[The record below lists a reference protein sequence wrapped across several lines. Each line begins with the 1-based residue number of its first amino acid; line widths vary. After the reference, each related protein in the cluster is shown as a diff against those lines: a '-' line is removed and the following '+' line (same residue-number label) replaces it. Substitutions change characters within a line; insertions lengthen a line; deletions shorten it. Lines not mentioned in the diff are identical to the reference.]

1 MELKDKKFIK
11 NSNIR
16 LPKFAAGY
24 VPQSWKYT
32 IGSDT
37 NPQPRQDGKQ
47 FKNAD
52 FSSVL
57 NNAGNIG
64 AHTGAV
70 ISSFTPET
78 TVASVIANG
87 TQNYRNIGGNY
98 YKTNDIDYRKEEEES
113 INRNNM
119 KWVNSALT
127 GAQMMAGFK
136 NGKLPKFNAGVNAAF
151 GLMGGALIGGIG
163 KAITEGKENE
173 RILKAVDIAD
183 RQNNF
188 NKYAAY
194 DTVVK
199 DNMIQQYGDTRNQ
212 LLSYKC
218 GKNPKFRNGKRVRSA
233 YGLID
238 APATGFVDGGEIMK
252 QYDKNGNLLS
262 EHRIPKS
269 KYTDSY
275 PAYVDQYTEIIP
287 EKIAKHIP
295 TYKCG
300 KLPKYVDGIPSL
312 TQLLKNDLRNSEDAV
327 KWEMSKP
334 ITDPTRDPYAH
345 NKYLLASPTTP
356 QSRYLTDLSQSDKN
370 VGGLT
375 GYESVA
381 ANMPTVIAG
390 IGQLVSG
397 LNEDIK
403 TSNSYVPNRFGDYA
417 ADKLRRLHVSDYPI
431 LPELYNQ
438 YAKTMYAISNSGGL
452 SGGQRTLARLAAMN
466 NLQNNYAKLLQSN
479 QLQNNN
485 YTANYADYISKLG
498 AQEAADRMKAYVFD
512 LDYNSKSHAA
522 KQERINKGIENTIAG
537 TQQIAKDIT
546 KYKQFAHMMNL
557 YEQQLGLDKLQV
569 LANIKNS

>member
-16 LPKFAAGY
+16 LPKFATGY

-57 NNAGNIG
+57 NNTGNIG

-78 TVASVIANG
+78 TVDSVIANG
-87 TQNYRNIGGNY
+87 TQNYRNIGGIY
-98 YKTNDIDYRKEEEES
+98 YKTNDIDYHKEEEES

-119 KWVNSALT
+119 KFLNSALT

-136 NGKLPKFNAGVNAAF
+136 NGKLPKFNAGMNAAF
-151 GLMGGALIGGIG
+151 GLMGGALVGGIG
-163 KAITEGKENE
+163 KVITEGKESE

-199 DNMIQQYGDTRNQ
+199 DNMMQQYGDTRNQ

-218 GKNPKFRNGKRVRSA
+218 GKNPKFSNGKRVRSA

-252 QYDKNGNLLS
+252 QYDSNGNLLS
-262 EHRIPKS
+262 EHRIPSS

-287 EKIAKHIP
+287 ADIAKNIP

-300 KLPKYVDGIPSL
+300 KLPKHADGIPSL
-312 TQLLKNDLRNSEDAV
+312 TQLLKNDLRNSEDAI
-327 KWEMSKP
+327 KWEMSKS
-334 ITDPTRDPYAH
+334 ITDATRDPYAH
-345 NKYLLASPTTP
+345 NKYLSVSSTTP
-356 QSRYLTDLSQSDKN
+356 QSRYLTDLDQSSKN
-370 VGGLT
+370 IGGLT

-397 LNEDIK
+397 LNENIK

-466 NLQNNYAKLLQSN
+466 NLQNNYAKLLQYN

-498 AQEAADRMKAYVFD
+498 AQEAADRMKAYAFD

-522 KQERINKGIENTIAG
+522 KQEKINKGIENTIAG